1 MPHYQINNIIVDT
14 EPETDDS
21 DDSKDLE
28 ALIQNLYESDE
39 EGKELLIPDFINEDT
54 KENVEFLGEE
64 RIIWDASQNWIDLL
78 IGILIQ

>member
-21 DDSKDLE
+21 DDSEDLE
-28 ALIQNLYESDE
+28 ALIQNLYESDV

-54 KENVEFLGEE
+54 KENDDLCGISWG
-64 RIIWDASQNWIDLL
+64 RIKELFESLPETE
-78 IGILIQ
+78 